1 MYNLWPSWKRAEVQV
16 HTIGW
21 KKEEPQ
27 NITSRGRDRDQ
38 ERERDG
44 KKGRPKNIERASL
57 TWQRKHDK
65 STRHREREREKKG
78 IVEGLL

>member
-1 MYNLWPSWKRAEVQV
+1 V

-65 STRHREREREKKG
+65 STRQRERERKG